1 MPNLIKKRKHTLTI
15 VSNIKTPVM
24 SAGPRTGDICSRLFK
39 YIQQHTAGFNC
50 PQLGPEHPKKGP
62 ECRYQ

>member
-1 MPNLIKKRKHTLTI
+1 MHNFRKKRKHTLTI

-24 SAGPRTGDICSRLFK
+24 SAGPHTGDIYSRLFK
-39 YIQQHTAGFNC
+39 YKQQHTAGFNC
-50 PQLGPEHPKKGP
+50 PQLGPEPPKAGP

>member
-39 YIQQHTAGFNC
+39 YIQQHTAGFNR